1 MASRRRGI
9 DPIGQA
15 AGLSAG
21 TPVAAA
27 SSDNGAEGALTGVAH
42 TKSAVGK
49 DLHLRRT
56 VPADGGNVPAGQLTG
71 QHHTGKAQL
80 CRPACAPQRVQA
92 HLGAGVEG
100 QLRRRLTGQLPHPPI
115 LDQHR
120 ICPQPGGLVQQLRR
134 PRKLPVGEQG
144 VQGQIDLHPSEMA
157 VPHRL
162 RKLLLHE
169 VFGAAPGVVGPE
181 AHIHGIG
188 AALHGGHQRIPPSG
202 GREQL
207 RHYL

>member
-27 SSDNGAEGALTGVAH
+27 SADNGAEGALTGVAH

-100 QLRRRLTGQLPHPPI
+100 QLRRRLTGQLPHPQSWI
-115 LDQHR
+115 STASA
-120 ICPQPGGLVQQLRR
+120 
-134 PRKLPVGEQG
+134 
-144 VQGQIDLHPSEMA
+144 PSREA
-157 VPHRL
+157 L
-162 RKLLLHE
+162 CSSS
-169 VFGAAPGVVGPE
+169 AAPGSSRSVSRVF
-181 AHIHGIG
+181 
-188 AALHGGHQRIPPSG
+188 RV
-202 GREQL
+202 R
-207 RHYL
+207 

>member
-1 MASRRRGI
+1 MASFRLRGWPPAAGGI

-100 QLRRRLTGQLPHPPI
+100 QLRRRLTGQLPHAPI
-115 LDQHR
+115 LYQHR

-144 VQGQIDLHPSEMA
+144 VQGQIDPHPRRWQYRTACANSSSVKFLA
-157 VPHRL
+157 L
-162 RKLLLHE
+162 RR
-169 VFGAAPGVVGPE
+169 
-181 AHIHGIG
+181 
-188 AALHGGHQRIPPSG
+188 AL
-202 GREQL
+202 
-207 RHYL
+207 